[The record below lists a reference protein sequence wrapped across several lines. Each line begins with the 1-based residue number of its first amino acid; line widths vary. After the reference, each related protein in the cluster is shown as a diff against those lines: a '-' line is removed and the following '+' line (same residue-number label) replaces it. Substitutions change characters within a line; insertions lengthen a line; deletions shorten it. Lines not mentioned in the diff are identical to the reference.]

1 VWGVKKWLAKI
12 GEGVGVKAIKKAK
25 PIGKYN
31 QKLGFALVYLY
42 DNALQLITSKAIT
55 QSINTRRNNMNAIT
69 KQQYKFL
76 IDLRDSGEIN
86 MFGAGPY
93 LEAEFD
99 LDRREARQVLQNW
112 MGWMQDRED
121 ARKEIEVE
129 AYYNQ

>member
-1 VWGVKKWLAKI
+1 MDA
-12 GEGVGVKAIKKAK
+12 
-25 PIGKYN
+25 
-31 QKLGFALVYLY
+31 
-42 DNALQLITSKAIT
+42 T
-55 QSINTRRNNMNAIT
+55 T

-76 IDLRDSGEIN
+76 IELRNSGEIN

-99 LDRREARQVLQNW
+99 LDRREARQVLKNW